1 MKFNFPTPIIAAI
14 FTLPFLFME
23 ANSMWGG
30 NIPSTL
36 AGEFSHS
43 FGLAFSVLFL
53 GYFYRGVKDNKDW
66 IKNSVLFS
74 IVTLSHIY
82 TAFFSLFSSS
92 FLFFKSIFE
101 KKIRKTFLYFLK
113 TYFLAFL
120 LVSFWAIPFILNMT
134 YTTPYRDS
142 WKVQLEKVLP
152 VPINYFV
159 IASGITIMLGILK
172 PDDRILFLGYAV
184 LISLVFFLI
193 AENIN
198 LINIRFIPFVQLFVM
213 VIPACLFDK
222 DVFSKSKFLS
232 RIISSLKHW
241 TIPLIIL
248 FLTIYFVQGNV
259 TYIKHWIKWNY
270 EGFENKSTW
279 REYREI
285 NDVVTGDHSDPRV
298 VYEHSDKYNQY
309 GTTRAFELLP
319 YFSGRST
326 LEGLFMQSSISSPF
340 VFYIQ
345 SEIGEQQSCPFW
357 NIYKCSPFNLT
368 MGTKHLE
375 MFNVKYFIT
384 RSEKLQTEIRNYSQ
398 YEFVESVGEVEIYE
412 LTTNKDQYVIVPEYT
427 PVVYQKN
434 NWKIFFYEWFK
445 DYDLV
450 DVPIIKT
457 KENIEGMQIIEE
469 LSDIQKIDFENE
481 ECLIREEIGN
491 DQLSFT
497 TKCPYK
503 PHLIRISYHPS
514 WKVSGAEK
522 IYLVSPSFMLVFP
535 EQEEVRMWFGYRT
548 IDIVAYI
555 FTGLGIC
562 FLIYTFLKSHNVIK
576 FLKR

>member
-1 MKFNFPTPIIAAI
+1 
-14 FTLPFLFME
+14 
-23 ANSMWGG
+23 
-30 NIPSTL
+30 
-36 AGEFSHS
+36 
-43 FGLAFSVLFL
+43 
-53 GYFYRGVKDNKDW
+53 
-66 IKNSVLFS
+66 
-74 IVTLSHIY
+74 
-82 TAFFSLFSSS
+82 
-92 FLFFKSIFE
+92 
-101 KKIRKTFLYFLK
+101 
-113 TYFLAFL
+113 
-120 LVSFWAIPFILNMT
+120 
-134 YTTPYRDS
+134 
-142 WKVQLEKVLP
+142 
-152 VPINYFV
+152 
-159 IASGITIMLGILK
+159 MLGILK

-450 DVPIIKT
+450 DVPIVKT
-457 KENIEGMQIIEE
+457 QENIEGMQII
-469 LSDIQKIDFENE
+469 
-481 ECLIREEIGN
+481 
-491 DQLSFT
+491 
-497 TKCPYK
+497 
-503 PHLIRISYHPS
+503 
-514 WKVSGAEK
+514 
-522 IYLVSPSFMLVFP
+522 
-535 EQEEVRMWFGYRT
+535 
-548 IDIVAYI
+548 
-555 FTGLGIC
+555 
-562 FLIYTFLKSHNVIK
+562 
-576 FLKR
+576 